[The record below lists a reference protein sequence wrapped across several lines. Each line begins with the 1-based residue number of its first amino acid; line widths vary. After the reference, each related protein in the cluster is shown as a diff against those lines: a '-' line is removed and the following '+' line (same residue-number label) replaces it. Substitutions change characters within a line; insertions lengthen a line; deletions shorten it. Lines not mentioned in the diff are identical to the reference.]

1 MPGLSIYDMQN
12 MRYEIQN
19 TILIVLLSTALSNLP
34 VVCAATPGLAEN
46 NKTNNAAID
55 SDIKDVIKSIE
66 FENNRK
72 YKDKTLLKELD
83 FEVGDYIDPIL
94 AESSRRTIIEFYRSK
109 GYPHAEVMLNIK
121 KLPEGHV
128 IYTIVKGLRFRIKSV
143 RFKGNK
149 AIKTDYLKNTI
160 KKTKTSSWLLW
171 PVYYTEEKI
180 AADVEKLRTFYYDQ
194 GFLNHRI
201 SVQGQTHITFIIEE
215 GPLYKLRN
223 VTLRG
228 NTIFDSE
235 TLLADFK
242 LESGQTYYQQK
253 AQIHTKR
260 ILKLYREDGYVDAYV
275 QQRLRFVPEANVVDV
290 EYEITEGKKFRIG
303 KIEITGNE
311 QVHDKTIRRILDEF
325 DFSPG
330 ELYNADIA
338 PKQGG
343 GQLERYVQM
352 ETMSEEAMI
361 RPVKPAEGTPDR
373 LDALVGIKEGL
384 TGMWN
389 PGIAVGSDSGVVGQL
404 MWQQRNFDIQDWPE
418 SLDEF
423 ITMRAFKG
431 AGQSLRVALQPGTHM
446 SYYSVTFTERY
457 FQDKPTSLD
466 VVGSS
471 FERWR
476 KSHNEKRGKAYIGF
490 EQRLKNRWRPS
501 FGFRVENVEVVD
513 LDFDAPQE
521 IIDVKG
527 HNMLLG
533 ARLGIGRDMSDDRY
547 MPSDGYRFNVGYEQ
561 VTGEHD
567 FGIVKG
573 NVVRYITLYED
584 LLERKTILATKL
596 LAAATV
602 SEAPPFEKFYAGG
615 TGTYGIRGFE
625 YRGVSTRGLQT
636 NVPNP
641 VRKDPIG
648 SDWIFLAKTEIT
660 VPLIGNREE
669 MEIGALFF
677 LDSGTIDT
685 GRYRAAIGAG
695 IEISIP
701 QLLGTRVPM
710 RFEFA
715 TPLAK
720 DEEDERQVFSFYMG
734 RLY

>member
-1 MPGLSIYDMQN
+1 M
-12 MRYEIQN
+12 
-19 TILIVLLSTALSNLP
+19 ALSNLP
-34 VVCAATPGLAEN
+34 VVCAATPDLAEN
-46 NKTNNAAID
+46 NEINNAAID
-55 SDIKDVIKSIE
+55 SGKNDVIKSIE
-66 FENNRK
+66 FEYNRK
-72 YKDKTLLKELD
+72 YKDKTLLKKLD

-94 AESSRRTIIEFYRSK
+94 AESNRRTIIEFYRSK
-109 GYPHAEVMLNIK
+109 GYPLAEVMLNKK

-128 IYTIVKGLRFRIKSV
+128 IYTIVEGLRFRIKSV

-149 AIKTDYLKNTI
+149 AIKTGDLKNTI
-160 KKTKTSSWLLW
+160 KKTKTRNWLLW

-180 AADVEKLRTFYYDQ
+180 AADVERLRTFYYDK

-201 SVQGQTHITFIIEE
+201 SVQGQSHIIFTIEE

-228 NTIFDSE
+228 NTLFDSE

-260 ILKLYREDGYVDAYV
+260 MLKLYREDGYVDAYV

-311 QVHDKTIRRILDEF
+311 EVHDKAIRRVLDEY

-352 ETMSEEAMI
+352 ITLSEEAMI
-361 RPVKPAEGTPDR
+361 RPAKPAEGTPDH
-373 LDALVGIKEGL
+373 LDAMVDIKEGL
-384 TGMWN
+384 TGMLN

-404 MWQQRNFDIQDWPE
+404 VWHQRNFDIQDWPE
-418 SLDEF
+418 SLGEF

-431 AGQSLRVALQPGTHM
+431 AGQSLRVSLQPGTQV
-446 SYYSVTFTERY
+446 SYYSVTFTESY

-466 VVGSS
+466 VAGSS

-476 KSHNEKRGKAYIGF
+476 ESYDEKREKAYIGF

-533 ARLGIGRDMSDDRY
+533 ARLGIGRDMRDDRY
-547 MPSDGYRFNVGYEQ
+547 TPSDGYRFDVSYEQ
-561 VTGEHD
+561 VTGEYD

-573 NVVRYITLYED
+573 STVGYKTLYED
-584 LLERKTILATKL
+584 LLERRTVLALKL
-596 LAAATV
+596 LAATTV

-615 TGTYGIRGFE
+615 TGKYGIRGFE

-636 NVPNP
+636 NVSNP

-648 SDWIFLAKTEIT
+648 SDWIFLANTEIT
-660 VPLIGNREE
+660 VPLIGENF
-669 MEIGALFF
+669 GALFF

-685 GRYRAAIGAG
+685 GRYRVAIGAG

-715 TPLAK
+715 MPLAK
-720 DEEDERQVFSFYMG
+720 DEDDETQVFSFNMA
-734 RLY
+734 RLF